1 MPINAV
7 LKRTTCEEDRGAER
21 FRLQLHARGS
31 QEEASAEVIVQEL
44 SATGFLIE
52 SDFAFA
58 AGESLSVEIPGVG
71 AVEATLIWN
80 SGRYFGGEFE
90 RRLPSA
96 ALKSALSASKVV
108 GPSFRATSASE
119 RAASAAEAPLL
130 VQRLSIEQESGDEEQ
145 RLPVHRRAQLIVGTS
160 LLLWGGIAG
169 AGWAAL
175 S

>member
-7 LKRTTCEEDRGAER
+7 LKRTACEEDRNAER

-31 QEEASAEVIVQEL
+31 QADAASADVIVQDL

-58 AGESLSVEIPGVG
+58 AGESLSVEIPGAG

-80 SGRYFGGEFE
+80 SGRYFGGEFA
-90 RRLPSA
+90 RALSPA
-96 ALKSALSASKVV
+96 ALKSALSKSKVI
-108 GPSFRATSASE
+108 GPSFRATSATE
-119 RAASAAEAPLL
+119 RAAASAAEAALL
-130 VQRLSIEQESGDEEQ
+130 VQRLSIEQEE

-160 LLLWGGIAG
+160 LLLWSGIAAVG
-169 AGWAAL
+169 LAAF